1 MRDRVLAI
9 VNLIT
14 QYILEDQGLVANEQE
29 MVQELLEFGFEADE
43 IDAAFTWMETQ
54 TLHEEHAL
62 SDRLDIPAQRIFT
75 AQENLALTRE
85 ARGFLVKLRSLG
97 ILDQDTQEEIIE
109 RAVDSADEPMGLQD
123 IKQLAVLSLFSR
135 AQHQWRKE
143 VDCILDD
150 DWSALFH

>member
-9 VNLIT
+9 VNIIT

-29 MVQELLEFGFEADE
+29 MVQELLEIGFEADE

-54 TLHEEHAL
+54 TLDETHGHQ
-62 SDRLDIPAQRIFT
+62 DQLDLPTQRIFT
-75 AQENLALTRE
+75 VHENLALTRE
-85 ARGFLVKLRSLG
+85 ARGFLVKLRALG
-97 ILDQDTQEEIIE
+97 ILDPETQEEIIAH
-109 RAVDSADEPMGLQD
+109 AVEAAEEPMSLRD